1 MYRKLIPKRA
11 LGFLLAALLLL
22 SLMMTVSAAT
32 YTTGDNVPI
41 YQDFC
46 TIFKLK
52 ERDAAGF
59 PWMATKYCCAA
70 ENGNTIQTDGDWLY
84 CIDYYEH
91 AKHGLVNAKATALDE
106 TPQWTTLSIAAQR
119 GITHALIYGG
129 TNYSNEIHGYAATQ
143 LIIWEYQLGKRTV
156 PTESV
161 SFFAATLAQNTRL
174 RSCYDGILALMAKH
188 DLPPSFSG
196 SEIVLSGFGR
206 DYGVTLTDTTGQLAN
221 DAWQVVSGGNGI
233 VVEQNGNSLFI
244 YATEAAGANAEI
256 NLRLQRN
263 LKVAT
268 GNAVCALT
276 GTQQVL
282 IGVPPDPVVAQLK
295 VKTQATAD
303 LEIVKTSSDGKVAGI
318 RFQAERWVSGIGYC
332 SVGAYTT
339 DAAGNI
345 RIPSLTVG
353 DKYRITETV
362 PENYTAEQRIQEI
375 TIQAGKNV
383 LHFVNHCKLA
393 DLEIVKASDDGN
405 ISGIEFYAEQW
416 VSDSYKSIGSY
427 TTDADGKIVLPS
439 LHVGDKYRFRE
450 VVPEGYTAE
459 QAEQEITVKE
469 GNNTLTFVNRRRRG
483 SISAWKKDAA
493 GAPLAGVTFLLE
505 YSENGAWTP
514 VQYVSGGGA
523 DGSCTSAGL
532 SDGRL
537 TTGSD
542 GKVVF
547 SGLCL
552 NVPYRL
558 TEVRTQDGKLLLTM
572 PLYEDVLPLD
582 DMPDVYVTAIN
593 NTQILLPMTGGTGHT
608 LVSLGAALM
617 VLAAGMGV
625 FLLHRK
631 NKKTS

>member
-59 PWMATKYCCAA
+59 PWMATKYCRAA

-91 AKHGLVNAKATALDE
+91 AKHGLVSAKATALDE
-106 TPQWTTLSIAAQR
+106 TPQWATLSIAAQR

-129 TNYSNEIHGYAATQ
+129 ANYSNEIHGYAATQ

-156 PTESV
+156 PMETV

-196 SEIVLSGFGR
+196 SEVVLSGFGR
-206 DYGVTLTDTTGQLAN
+206 GYGVTLTDTTGQLAN
-221 DAWQVVSGGNGI
+221 DTWQVVSGGDGI
-233 VVEQNGNSLFI
+233 VVEQNGNNLFI
-244 YATEAAGANAEI
+244 YATEAAGANAEV
-256 NLRLQRN
+256 NLRMCRN

-276 GTQQVL
+276 GTQQAL

-303 LEIVKTSSDGKVAGI
+303 LEIIKTSDDGHISGI
-318 RFQAERWVSGIGYC
+318 PFQAERWESGGYT
-332 SVGAYTT
+332 SA
-339 DAAGNI
+339 
-345 RIPSLTVG
+345 
-353 DKYRITETV
+353 
-362 PENYTAEQRIQEI
+362 
-375 TIQAGKNV
+375 
-383 LHFVNHCKLA
+383 
-393 DLEIVKASDDGN
+393 
-405 ISGIEFYAEQW
+405 
-416 VSDSYKSIGSY
+416 GSY

-439 LHVGDKYRFRE
+439 LRIGDKYRFRE

-469 GNNTLTFVNRRRRG
+469 GANTLTFVNRRRRG

-493 GAPLAGVTFLLE
+493 GAPLAEVTFLLE
-505 YSENGAWTP
+505 YSENGVWTP
-514 VQYVSGGGA
+514 VQYVPGGGA

-532 SDGRL
+532 SDGKL

-572 PLYEDVLPLD
+572 PLYEDVLSLD
-582 DMPDVYVTAIN
+582 DTPDVYVTAIN

-608 LVSLGAALM
+608 LVSLGTALA

-625 FLLHRK
+625 SLLHRK